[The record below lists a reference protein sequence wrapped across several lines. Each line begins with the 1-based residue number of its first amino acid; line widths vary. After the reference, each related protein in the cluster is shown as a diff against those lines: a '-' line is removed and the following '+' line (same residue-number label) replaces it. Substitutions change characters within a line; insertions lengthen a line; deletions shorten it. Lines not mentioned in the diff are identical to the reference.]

1 MRFRLTATRVG
12 MAGLVVFVLGGTLLG
27 TSMAASA
34 SGPTLSLSPSTIMS
48 PTVVPLT
55 LTGTGYPAKANG
67 AAFVCPIV
75 TGQPTVPVGSFG
87 DWPVGCEGYTIQS
100 KPDGDLKPGTV
111 IALVSGKVIGPPAT
125 GTDSDG
131 RSAAADAQNYPVPP
145 YHDEGTSVEVFAVFG
160 TSASDQ
166 ASAPLSFT
174 FSTPGATT
182 TTTTTSSSTTAP
194 CNAKSATANA
204 TKGHGT
210 VTVNPATC
218 LIGGSVVTVSAT
230 GLTANVA
237 GSNAL
242 GTVIECNSDA
252 GQPTISFAGNAIP
265 VSCSAV
271 LGDSFTPNAQG
282 TYSGKFTIVAGVTGP
297 PTEGTDS
304 AGNSAANDAA
314 NYPCPP
320 TPAQVSKGD
329 HCDVAVGDLAGDE
342 IPVPI
347 SFNTNKLV
355 TTTTTAATTAT
366 TSSSGVT
373 ATTSSSTSATSSSLA
388 FTGTGPGVWWLGLIG
403 VLMML
408 LGALLLL
415 LAGPRVVLARAVHTS
430 SRVLRRRT

>member
-1 MRFRLTATRVG
+1 
-12 MAGLVVFVLGGTLLG
+12 
-27 TSMAASA
+27 
-34 SGPTLSLSPSTIMS
+34 
-48 PTVVPLT
+48 
-55 LTGTGYPAKANG
+55 
-67 AAFVCPIV
+67 
-75 TGQPTVPVGSFG
+75 
-87 DWPVGCEGYTIQS
+87 
-100 KPDGDLKPGTV
+100 
-111 IALVSGKVIGPPAT
+111 
-125 GTDSDG
+125 
-131 RSAAADAQNYPVPP
+131 
-145 YHDEGTSVEVFAVFG
+145 
-160 TSASDQ
+160 
-166 ASAPLSFT
+166 
-174 FSTPGATT
+174 
-182 TTTTTSSSTTAP
+182 
-194 CNAKSATANA
+194 
-204 TKGHGT
+204 
-210 VTVNPATC
+210 
-218 LIGGSVVTVSAT
+218 VTVSAT
-230 GLTANVA
+230 GLTPNTKATP
-237 GSNAL
+237 NAL

-252 GQPTISFAGNAIP
+252 GQPTITFAGNAIP

-347 SFNTNKLV
+347 SFNTNKLS

-366 TSSSGVT
+366 TSSGVT
-373 ATTSSSTSATSSSLA
+373 ATTSSSTSTSSTSLA

-415 LAGPRVVLARAVHTS
+415 LAGPRLVFARAVHTS
-430 SRVLRRRT
+430 SRVLRRRS